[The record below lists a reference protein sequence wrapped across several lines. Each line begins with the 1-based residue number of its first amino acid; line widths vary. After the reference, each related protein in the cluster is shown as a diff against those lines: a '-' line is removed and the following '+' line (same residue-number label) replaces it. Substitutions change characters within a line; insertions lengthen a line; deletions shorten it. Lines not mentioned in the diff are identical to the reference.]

1 MMDLVQFKWKF
12 RCPCCLSPGETF
24 AISATGNSHIY
35 PYQPGSY
42 DGHDKLRTSEDT
54 FTTGQKDDVE
64 YLEGRR
70 QDPVPEMG
78 VKGVSFLMTFPKFYL
93 IKGTAKDN
101 MHCVLLMVL
110 KMILG
115 LWVDLEHKDQPW
127 SLRSNIDV
135 INERM
140 RRLKPL

>member
-42 DGHDKLRTSEDT
+42 DRHDKLRTSEDT

-93 IKGTAKDN
+93 IKGRAKDN
-101 MHCVLLMVL
+101 MHCIDGFEDDSWTVGRFGTQRSAVVSLVNTYMLLM
-110 KMILG
+110 K
-115 LWVDLEHKDQPW
+115 E
-127 SLRSNIDV
+127 
-135 INERM
+135 
-140 RRLKPL
+140 